1 MGTLP
6 DPILERATGQNIQDH
21 ECPKNNPKNALKQA
35 AKPTI
40 WLVNEVASSGF
51 LDKPQTHRKQSGKK
65 EGRKKKAVGRPGSRS
80 EQNHE
85 YYTPRKQI
93 SKYLYQSKKSNTKR
107 ERKKHPEKN

>member
-1 MGTLP
+1 M
-6 DPILERATGQNIQDH
+6 
-21 ECPKNNPKNALKQA
+21 
-35 AKPTI
+35 
-40 WLVNEVASSGF
+40 
-51 LDKPQTHRKQSGKK
+51 K
-65 EGRKKKAVGRPGSRS
+65 EEKKAVGRPGSRS